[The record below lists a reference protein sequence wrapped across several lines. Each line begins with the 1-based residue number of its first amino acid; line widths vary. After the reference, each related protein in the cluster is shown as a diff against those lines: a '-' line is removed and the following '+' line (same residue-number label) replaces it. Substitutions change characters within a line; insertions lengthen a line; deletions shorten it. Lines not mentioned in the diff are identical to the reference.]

1 MHKLQDK
8 KAKLIIYKTLK
19 RFRVQQLAYLVTWI
33 RKKYIEL
40 IKSNVKYLTYKAYS
54 YVKHGSVKK

>member
-19 RFRVQQLAYLVTWI
+19 RFRVQQLAYLVT
-33 RKKYIEL
+33 
-40 IKSNVKYLTYKAYS
+40 
-54 YVKHGSVKK
+54 